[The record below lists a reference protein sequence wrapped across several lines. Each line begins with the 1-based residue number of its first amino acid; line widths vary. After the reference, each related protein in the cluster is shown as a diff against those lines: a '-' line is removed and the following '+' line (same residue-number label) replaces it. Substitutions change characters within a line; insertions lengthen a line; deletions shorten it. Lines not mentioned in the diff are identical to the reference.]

1 MLQGSCTPCYK
12 VMHHVQ
18 GLYTMYKAVHHVLGC
33 TPCTRLYTMHK
44 YRVPCT
50 STVYH
55 VQGCASMYK
64 HRVPCTRL
72 YIHVRGLYSLKR
84 PCFRP
89 FTRYHRTRP
98 FEGCSTVDQARFD
111 WSARSDISRSGP
123 PDLRTSGPSDMPLLA
138 VVNPRLIYGRTA
150 LRRPCFRPSTRYHR
164 TRPFEGCSTVDQ
176 ARFDWS
182 ARSDTSRSG

>member
-1 MLQGSCTPCYK
+1 MYN
-12 VMHHVQ
+12 HVQ
-18 GLYTMYKAVHHVLGC
+18 GLYNHVQGLYNHVLGLYNHVQGCVHHVQGPCTMYKAVH
-33 TPCTRLYTMHK
+33 PCTRTMYHVRGCTSM
-44 YRVPCT
+44 YEAVHPCT
-50 STVYH
+50 SL
-55 VQGCASMYK
+55 VQPQKALFQALYQ
-64 HRVPCTRL
+64 VPQNRA
-72 YIHVRGLYSLKR
+72 
-84 PCFRP
+84 
-89 FTRYHRTRP
+89 
-98 FEGCSTVDQARFD
+98 FEACSTVDQARFD